1 MTPAPPPPA
10 PGHGHF
16 PGVSRCAQAWAVG
29 QHHPAGPPEPG
40 RGGGLL
46 GSTSPSQGGEVQ
58 RRRGALLPRWA
69 LLVHLACGPTTG
81 RAARPPITSPRSPAL
96 LVTPAAFLSAPHLC
110 VTLGTGPGPRY
121 WKEGRG
127 EESGDLHPKEGG
139 QGLLE
144 GAPRGPPSV
153 PVAETPEPGFRAVRR
168 VGTAPCG
175 RPPDLRSPAPC
186 LSHRR
191 APGGGRGGQGPAG
204 GGTAEAGGGVPGQR
218 GGGRPG
224 AAVAPGG

>member
-1 MTPAPPPPA
+1 MLGLSSQLREAESERARAQSQVRRLQKAPAEAERGDTCPPPA

-69 LLVHLACGPTTG
+69 LLVRPACGPTTG

-144 GAPRGPPSV
+144 GAPRGPPIGAS
-153 PVAETPEPGFRAVRR
+153 RR
-168 VGTAPCG
+168 DP
-175 RPPDLRSPAPC
+175 
-186 LSHRR
+186 
-191 APGGGRGGQGPAG
+191 
-204 GGTAEAGGGVPGQR
+204 
-218 GGGRPG
+218 
-224 AAVAPGG
+224 